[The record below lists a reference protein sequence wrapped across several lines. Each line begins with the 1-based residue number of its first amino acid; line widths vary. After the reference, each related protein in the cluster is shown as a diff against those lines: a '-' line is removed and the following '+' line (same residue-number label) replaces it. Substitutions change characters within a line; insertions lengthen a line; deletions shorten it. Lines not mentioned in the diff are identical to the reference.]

1 MHEDIIDIISLIT
14 YGYIRLKIRFQG
26 KLLFSQMY
34 SGRIVINRALNSPF
48 PNFIESLNCSN
59 KNLKRN
65 KTISQLKEMFYIDS
79 KLFICT
85 R

>member
-26 KLLFSQMY
+26 KLFFSQMY